1 MTAMHFACEVLTFHR
16 ERLIPQDIVLKIK
29 YPLAGPVYVPDWRD
43 FMPTVVNIHDLFQPP
58 FDNLRTLLITL
69 IDHNVKYSHG
79 HLRVAYLYLG
89 GGLLL
94 TESMNNASW
103 SPSRSAEE
111 FCAKLG
117 ECMNQASY
125 IRACMLVPGCNFEQ
139 VNKDAQALGEKLAAL
154 CVDHRELHH
163 HVCLQEGVGRLSMH
177 VFKPVNSTPSPN
189 VSSESLAADRT
200 ATRGARKSLDRRV
213 EQPGEPWER
222 RVRQHR
228 GKTRGLAAE
237 VLVRDEGPPGPPPS
251 APEGTDFGF
260 LVSEISELGFLAQ
273 PESDWSRDP
282 TWSQPWSDRFP
293 PVWASF

>member
-1 MTAMHFACEVLTFHR
+1 M
-16 ERLIPQDIVLKIK
+16 
-29 YPLAGPVYVPDWRD
+29 PDWRD

-228 GKTRGLAAE
+228 GKTRGLSAE
-237 VLVRDEGPPGPPPS
+237 VLVRDESPPGPPPS